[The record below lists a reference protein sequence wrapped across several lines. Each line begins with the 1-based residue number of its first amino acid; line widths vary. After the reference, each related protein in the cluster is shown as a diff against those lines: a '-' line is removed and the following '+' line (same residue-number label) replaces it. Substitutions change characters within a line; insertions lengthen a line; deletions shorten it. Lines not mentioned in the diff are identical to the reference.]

1 MIAGSTGGYGD
12 DRPLGEKAKDALP
25 GSGRGGSTTGY
36 SSGQGYGQEGRGR
49 SRADRTLGEKVKDA
63 LPGTGHSGTSGP
75 STGQGYGQE
84 GRGLT
89 SGTGQPVDACPAG
102 GAFCAPIA
110 SC

>member
-1 MIAGSTGGYGD
+1 MAKSIYCKCLLITGVSSGTGND
-12 DRPLGEKAKDALP
+12 NRSIGERAKDALP
-25 GSGRGGSTTGY
+25 GTGRGGSTTG
-36 SSGQGYGQEGRGR
+36 
-49 SRADRTLGEKVKDA
+49 
-63 LPGTGHSGTSGP
+63 H